1 MRSSPAR
8 RSRHDYARKTQIPL
22 IITGLACATA
32 GVFLCAGLAFHGQPA
47 LLSSAVLAYVLGL
60 RHAVDPD
67 HIAAIDNVTRKLM
80 REGQRPAT
88 TGLWFAL
95 GHSSIVMIGAMA
107 VALTA
112 SSLSGGAFSRWRE
125 IGGLFSTALS
135 ATFLIVIAV
144 CNLQVMA
151 DLWRA
156 ARRMRRTAQ
165 PETYGADTINAVPGL
180 LSRLFRPLFALVS
193 KPRHL
198 FPLGFLFGLGFDTA
212 TEIGLFGLSGAE
224 AAHGASIWVIAIFPM
239 LFAVGMTLIDTLDG
253 IMMLGAYGWAYV
265 NPVRKLVYNLVMTTL
280 SVVVALV
287 VGGLEVLGLFADPT
301 ETGFWAWVGFANEHF
316 GALGFLIIS
325 LFATIWLLSWLIYRP
340 GRLGPA
346 ASPANGI

>member
-1 MRSSPAR
+1 MRILPAR
-8 RSRHDYARKTQIPL
+8 RSRHDNPRNTQIPL
-22 IITGLACATA
+22 IIAGLVCATA
-32 GVFLCAGLAFHGQPA
+32 GVFIWAALTFRAQPA

-80 REGQRPAT
+80 RDGQRPAT

-112 SSLSGGAFSRWRE
+112 SSLTGGAFSRWRE
-125 IGGLFSTALS
+125 IGGLFSTTLS

-156 ARRMRRTAQ
+156 ARRMRRTGQ
-165 PETYGADTINAVPGL
+165 QQTPDADPITAAPGL

-198 FPLGFLFGLGFDTA
+198 YPLGFLFGLGFDTA

-224 AAHGASIWVIAIFPM
+224 AAHGAPLWVIAIFPM

-253 IMMLGAYGWAYV
+253 ILMLGAYGWAYV

-287 VGGLEVLGLFADPT
+287 VGGLEVLGLFAGSV
-301 ETGFWAWVGFANEHF
+301 ETGFWTWVGFANEHF
-316 GALGFLIIS
+316 GTLGFIIIG
-325 LFATIWLLSWLIYRP
+325 LFAAVWLTSWLIYRL
-340 GRLGPA
+340 GRLAPA